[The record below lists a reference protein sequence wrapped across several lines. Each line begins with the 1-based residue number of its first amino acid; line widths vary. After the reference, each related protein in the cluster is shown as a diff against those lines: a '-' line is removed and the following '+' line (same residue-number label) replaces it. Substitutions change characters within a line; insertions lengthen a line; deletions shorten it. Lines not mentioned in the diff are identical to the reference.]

1 MRIVFWQTILIKYH
15 TFFSK
20 KGKVLQI
27 LSSAA
32 VVIGALRVKVSYIRF
47 AFRCVL
53 LFLKTI
59 SFYLMKMKNIIFYY
73 GILFGTLLFAN
84 KYMFAGFSY
93 N

>member
-1 MRIVFWQTILIKYH
+1 MKYH

-20 KGKVLQI
+20 KRKVLQI

-32 VVIGALRVKVSYIRF
+32 VVIGALRVKVSYIQF
-47 AFRCVL
+47 AFCCVL

-59 SFYLMKMKNIIFYY
+59 SFYLMKKKNIIFYY
-73 GILFGTLLFAN
+73 GILIGTLLFAN
-84 KYMFAGFSY
+84 KYMIAGFSY